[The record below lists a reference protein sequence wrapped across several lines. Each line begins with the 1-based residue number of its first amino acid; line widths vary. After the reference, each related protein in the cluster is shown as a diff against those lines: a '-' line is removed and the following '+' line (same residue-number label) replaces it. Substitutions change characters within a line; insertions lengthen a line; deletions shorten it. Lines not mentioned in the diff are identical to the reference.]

1 MVVFPPMTVVTVV
14 KVDFGSVAEA
24 LCVELAAAEED
35 TEVGAQTF
43 GGRVK
48 LPLVLLPPD
57 DEP

>member
-14 KVDFGSVAEA
+14 KVDAGPVAEA

-35 TEVGAQTF
+35 TELGTQTLA
-43 GGRVK
+43 GRVK